1 MFGSN
6 AICPGWVKTEMD
18 ADDQAGDSYT
28 DEGITDR
35 VRMGRFALPED
46 IANAVVF
53 LADPE
58 QSGFIN
64 GQAIAVNG
72 GWTADGSWQSLRL
85 RNR

>member
-35 VRMGRFALPED
+35 VPMGRFALPED
-46 IANAVVF
+46 IAF
-53 LADPE
+53 R
-58 QSGFIN
+58 S
-64 GQAIAVNG
+64 
-72 GWTADGSWQSLRL
+72 TC
-85 RNR
+85 